1 MTRRILNLLE
11 LGFSLA
17 YLAVPIMAF
26 GLAAYV
32 RFESGLFSYVPTD
45 STFSYVVWVFVVTL
59 VWTLAVKQI
68 GLNKVTTITTLRTGI
83 TVATKAISYTVV
95 VVLAL
100 LFFDRHVQFSRV
112 FVSLGCVLMFVLSLL
127 VLFCFRMIVF
137 SRWGLFKQRL
147 RIAIIGADDY
157 AARIAHHLESNPLHA
172 VEVACFVSV
181 NGESPA
187 VGNRTVL
194 DSTRVAEIVDTFH
207 CGEVLIA
214 LPLDRF
220 NKLTEVLDKL
230 RHFCVPVRV
239 VLGVDEG
246 FFVPER
252 IFSFY
257 GLPLVDMCPYPI
269 DTIGYAVGKRIFDIA
284 FSAAVLLIAAPV
296 MAVIAAAIKL
306 TSPGPILFS
315 QERIGLNGKRFK
327 MFKFRTMR
335 VQDSNIS
342 DTQHTIRNDPRVTR
356 LGKVL
361 RRVSL
366 DECPQFLNVLKGDMS
381 VVGPRP
387 ELTFYME
394 KFRREIPTYMAR
406 HNVKCGI
413 TGMAQIKGLRGSDT
427 SISRRIEH
435 DLYYLQ
441 NWSMI
446 LDFKIILQTVFKGLA
461 SKNAY

>member
-1 MTRRILNLLE
+1 MLNLLE
-11 LGFSLA
+11 LGFSLT

-26 GLAAYV
+26 GLAGYI
-32 RFESGLFSYVPTD
+32 RFESGYFSYVPTD
-45 STFSYVVWVFVVTL
+45 STFSYVVWVLVVML
-59 VWTLAVKQI
+59 VWTLAVKQL
-68 GLNKVTTITTLRTGI
+68 GLNKVETITTLRTGI
-83 TVATKAISYTVV
+83 TVTTKAISYTMV

-100 LFFDRHVQFSRV
+100 LFFDRHVQFSRA
-112 FVSLGCVLMFVLSLL
+112 FVSLGCFLMFALSLL
-127 VLFCFRMIVF
+127 VLFCFRTIAF
-137 SRWGLFKQRL
+137 SRWGLFKRRL

-172 VEVACFVSV
+172 VEVACFVSLD
-181 NGESPA
+181 NESPA
-187 VGNRTVL
+187 VANRPVL
-194 DSTRVAEIVDTFH
+194 ESTHVAEIVDTFH

-220 NKLTEVLDKL
+220 NKLTEVLNKL
-230 RHFCVPVRV
+230 RHLCVPVRV

-257 GLPLVDMCPYPI
+257 GLPLADMCPYPV

-284 FSAAVLLIAAPV
+284 FSAAVLLVSAPV

-327 MFKFRTMR
+327 MFKFRTMH
-335 VQDSNIS
+335 VQGSNIS
-342 DTQHTIRNDPRVTR
+342 DTRHTIRNDPRITR
-356 LGKVL
+356 FGKLL